1 MDPKEIIA
9 RRAAE
14 ELTDGDVVN
23 LGIGLPTLVAN
34 YLPESIHII
43 LQSENGIMGM
53 DKMADS
59 EHVDGHIVNA
69 GGAPVTVKPYAS
81 YFDSATSF
89 GIIRGGHL
97 DQTMLGALEVD
108 EEGSL
113 ASHIIPKKMVPG
125 MGGAMDLVVGA
136 KRVVVI
142 MTHTAK
148 GDTPK
153 ILTRCRLP
161 LTAYRKVN
169 RIITELAVFDVTLG
183 GLLLKE
189 KRAGVS
195 VEEIKQKTE
204 AAFLVA
210 VDLKE
215 FGFPVEG

>member
-14 ELTDGDVVN
+14 ELSDGNVVN
-23 LGIGLPTLVAN
+23 LGIGLPTMVAN
-34 YLPESIHII
+34 FLPAGIHII

-53 DKMADS
+53 DKMADE
-59 EHVDGHIVNA
+59 EHLDPHVVNA
-69 GGAPVTVKPYAS
+69 GGANVTVKPYAC

-136 KRVVVI
+136 KRVVVV

-148 GDTPK
+148 GGASK
-153 ILTRCRLP
+153 ILKRCRLP
-161 LTAYRKVN
+161 LTAYRKVD

-195 VEEIKQKTE
+195 VEDIRNKTE
-204 AAFLVA
+204 ASFTVA

-215 FGFPVEG
+215 FGNEQEG